1 MNWLESKQPSEFPAS
16 VTAGNR
22 LAIAVLAAVVLHGL
36 ALLLIRVD
44 LAKPRKVDLSMEIA
58 LVDTFV
64 AESLPAEKPDDN
76 SDNRVPESQTRPK
89 PQPIKKIE
97 HPKQVVRPQSAS
109 TDPVGHRTLDRA
121 ALRDQ
126 VDNLYSAAGETAETL
141 ARAQRIKHIDSV
153 KIHPYQAAAY
163 ESAFKIKVQRIGK
176 LNYPEQARREHLSG
190 TLLLAVAVRKDG
202 SIYRIEIRRSSGH
215 KILDEGAVRIV
226 QLAAPFGHFPP
237 DLEKETDIVVI
248 TRVWKFSDDSSMTA
262 VR

>member
-1 MNWLESKQPSEFPAS
+1 
-16 VTAGNR
+16 
-22 LAIAVLAAVVLHGL
+22 
-36 ALLLIRVD
+36 
-44 LAKPRKVDLSMEIA
+44 MEIA

-64 AESLPAEKPDDN
+64 AESLPAEKPDDH

-97 HPKQVVRPQSAS
+97 HPKQIVRPQSAS

-141 ARAQRIKHIDSV
+141 ARAQ
-153 KIHPYQAAAY
+153 HPYQAAAY
-163 ESAFKIKVQRIGK
+163 ESAFKIKVERIGK

-226 QLAAPFGHFPP
+226 QLAAPFAHFPP

>member
-1 MNWLESKQPSEFPAS
+1 VE
-16 VTAGNR
+16 
-22 LAIAVLAAVVLHGL
+22 
-36 ALLLIRVD
+36 
-44 LAKPRKVDLSMEIA
+44 
-58 LVDTFV
+58 
-64 AESLPAEKPDDN
+64 
-76 SDNRVPESQTRPK
+76 
-89 PQPIKKIE
+89 
-97 HPKQVVRPQSAS
+97 
-109 TDPVGHRTLDRA
+109 
-121 ALRDQ
+121 
-126 VDNLYSAAGETAETL
+126 
-141 ARAQRIKHIDSV
+141 
-153 KIHPYQAAAY
+153 
-163 ESAFKIKVQRIGK
+163 RIGK

>member
-1 MNWLESKQPSEFPAS
+1 LNWLESKQPLEFPAS

-22 LAIAVLAAVVLHGL
+22 LAIAILAAVVFHGL

-44 LAKPRKVDLSMEIA
+44 LAKPRKVDSSLEIA

-64 AESLPAEKPDDN
+64 AESLPAARPDDH
-76 SDNRVPESQTRPK
+76 SDSRVPESQPRAK
-89 PQPIKKIE
+89 SQPDKKME
-97 HPKQVVRPQSAS
+97 HPKRVVGLQSAS
-109 TDPVGHRTLDRA
+109 KNPIGHRTLDPA
-121 ALRDQ
+121 VLLDQ
-126 VDNLYSAAGETAETL
+126 IDNLYSSVGESAETL
-141 ARAQRIKHIDSV
+141 ARTERIKHIDSV

-163 ESAFKIKVQRIGK
+163 ESAFKIKVERIGK

-226 QLAAPFGHFPP
+226 QLAAPFAHFPP